1 MKKRIA
7 IIGSTGSI
15 GTQALEVIDVLKDS
29 FEIIALAAGKNIE
42 LISYQIEKYKP
53 MYVSVKNE
61 KDAEILQK
69 KFPNISVL
77 CGEEGL
83 ITLAALKE
91 TDLLL
96 VAVSGKNGLKPTIT
110 AVKNKKNV
118 ALANKETLVMA
129 GEIVMKLAKEN
140 NVNII
145 PVDSEHSAIFQ
156 CLNNRNNAKY
166 LIITSSG
173 GPFLN
178 ASKSEIENANLSKV
192 LSHPR
197 WNMGK
202 KITVDSATLMNKGLE
217 VIEAHHLFNF
227 PYSNIKVVVHP
238 QSYMHSA
245 VEYKDGSIIAQIGI
259 PSMHIP
265 IQYALTWPERT
276 EGIETDSFDFIKA
289 GKLEF
294 YEPDYEKFPS
304 LRLAIEAGMRGATF
318 PVCLNAANE
327 EAVLAFLDNKIKFKN
342 IYSITK
348 SVLDEYQPVFNPTID
363 DILEEDKKVREFTKS
378 IIKAEM
384 K

>member
-1 MKKRIA
+1 MKKKIA

-15 GTQALEVIDVLKDS
+15 GTQALEVTDVLKDS
-29 FEIIALAAGKNIE
+29 FEIIALAAGENIE

-53 MYVSVKNE
+53 LYVSVKNE

-83 ITLAALKE
+83 ITIAALKE

-276 EGIETDSFDFIKA
+276 EGIETNSFDFIKA

-342 IYSITK
+342 IYGITK

-363 DILEEDKKVREFTKS
+363 DILEEDKKVRELTKS

>member
-1 MKKRIA
+1 
-7 IIGSTGSI
+7 
-15 GTQALEVIDVLKDS
+15 
-29 FEIIALAAGKNIE
+29 
-42 LISYQIEKYKP
+42 
-53 MYVSVKNE
+53 
-61 KDAEILQK
+61 
-69 KFPNISVL
+69 
-77 CGEEGL
+77 
-83 ITLAALKE
+83 
-91 TDLLL
+91 
-96 VAVSGKNGLKPTIT
+96 
-110 AVKNKKNV
+110 
-118 ALANKETLVMA
+118 
-129 GEIVMKLAKEN
+129 
-140 NVNII
+140 
-145 PVDSEHSAIFQ
+145 
-156 CLNNRNNAKY
+156 
-166 LIITSSG
+166 
-173 GPFLN
+173 
-178 ASKSEIENANLSKV
+178 
-192 LSHPR
+192 
-197 WNMGK
+197 
-202 KITVDSATLMNKGLE
+202 
-217 VIEAHHLFNF
+217 
-227 PYSNIKVVVHP
+227 
-238 QSYMHSA
+238 MHSA

-342 IYSITK
+342 IYGITK